1 MEFDSHRMLL
11 GFVLMFLYSTIML
24 GRLNRVESRED
35 KVIYQYLM

>member
-24 GRLNRVESRED
+24 GRLNRVESREE
-35 KVIYQYLM
+35 KVVYQD